1 MRRGLLDEL
10 LRARKDRRAVA
21 LVTDLG
27 SGEQR
32 LVAREEA
39 DRDPLAAELAQAFR
53 FDASGIVRGADGR
66 EQFVNV
72 CNPPLKLIVIGA
84 VHLAQALIPM
94 ARVAGYDAVVIDPRG
109 AFATAA
115 RFPDVELHAEWPDEV
130 LAAMA
135 LDERTALV
143 ALTHDPKI
151 DDPALDAA
159 LKGRPFYIGAL
170 GSKKTN
176 AARHDRLKARGLD
189 DAALARIHGPIGLA
203 IGARGPAEIA
213 ISIMAQMTR
222 ALRLGESA
230 ARPR

>member
-10 LRARKDRRAVA
+10 LRARRDRRAVA

-32 LVAREEA
+32 LVAREA
-39 DRDPLAAELAQAFR
+39 ASSDALAPELAKAFR
-53 FDASGIVRGADGR
+53 FDASGIVRGDDGR
-66 EQFVNV
+66 EQFVNIY
-72 CNPPLKLIVIGA
+72 NPPLKLIVIGA

-94 ARVAGYDAVVIDPRG
+94 ARAAGYDVVVIDPRG

-115 RFPDVELHAEWPDEV
+115 RFPEVELHAEWPDEV
-130 LAAMA
+130 LAAMP

-151 DDPALDAA
+151 DDPALVAA
-159 LKGRPFYIGAL
+159 LNGRSFYIGAL
-170 GSKKTN
+170 GSRKTN
-176 AARHDRLKARGLD
+176 ASRHERLKAKGFD

-213 ISIMAQMTR
+213 VSIMAEMTQV
-222 ALRLGESA
+222 LRLGETA
-230 ARPR
+230 ARAP

>member
-27 SGEQR
+27 SGGQR
-32 LVAREEA
+32 LVAREA
-39 DRDPLAAELAQAFR
+39 ASSDALAPELAKAFR
-53 FDASGIVRGADGR
+53 FDASGIVRGDDGR
-66 EQFVNV
+66 EQFVNIY
-72 CNPPLKLIVIGA
+72 NPPLKLIVIGA

-94 ARVAGYDAVVIDPRG
+94 ARAAGYDVVVIDPRG

-115 RFPDVELHAEWPDEV
+115 RFPEVELHAEWPDEV
-130 LAAMA
+130 LAAMP

-151 DDPALDAA
+151 DDPALVAA
-159 LKGRPFYIGAL
+159 LNGRSFYIGAL
-170 GSKKTN
+170 GSRKTN
-176 AARHDRLKARGLD
+176 ASRHERLKAKGFD

-213 ISIMAQMTR
+213 VSVMAEMTQV
-222 ALRLGESA
+222 LRLGETA
-230 ARPR
+230 ARAR

>member
-1 MRRGLLDEL
+1 VKRELLDDL
-10 LRARKDRRAVA
+10 LRARRGRRAVA
-21 LVTDLG
+21 LVTDLS
-27 SGEQR
+27 SGDQR
-32 LVAREEA
+32 LVARESPGG
-39 DRDPLAAELAQAFR
+39 DPLAGELEKAFR
-53 FDASGIVRGADGR
+53 FDASGMVRGADGR
-66 EQFVNV
+66 ELFVNV
-72 CNPPLKLIVIGA
+72 YNPPLKLIAIGA

-94 ARVAGYDAVVIDPRG
+94 AKAAGYDVTVIDPRG
-109 AFATAA
+109 AFATAE
-115 RFPDVELHAEWPDEV
+115 RFPGVDLHPEWPDEV
-130 LAAMA
+130 LAGMA

-176 AARHDRLKARGLD
+176 ASRHERLKARGFD

-213 ISIMAQMTR
+213 VSIMAEMTQV
-222 ALRLGESA
+222 LRLGEAA
-230 ARPR
+230 ARLR